1 MSKYVLYRTAI
12 DDQPIDEELVAVE
25 FGASFEDVLEDLL
38 QAIRDDL
45 SGSPEFANCDVDA
58 YGPEDEEGMTGPD
71 YELMGV
77 VLPPTASE
85 NILVDYVVREIE
97 GQ

>member
-45 SGSPEFANCDVDA
+45 SGSPEFASCDVDA
-58 YGPEDEEGMTGPD
+58 YGPEDEEGMAGPD
-71 YELMGV
+71 YELMGAV
-77 VLPPTASE
+77 VPPNASA

-97 GQ
+97 EQ

>member
-45 SGSPEFANCDVDA
+45 SGS
-58 YGPEDEEGMTGPD
+58 
-71 YELMGV
+71 
-77 VLPPTASE
+77 LPT
-85 NILVDYVVREIE
+85 LWRVWTLCRRRLWT
-97 GQ
+97 